1 MTIFATNK
9 IIMSNALFKVPTAV
23 NEPVKGYAPGSPEHT
38 SLIAKY
44 KEMYNQEPID
54 VPMYIGNKEVRT
66 DNKMPMSPPHDH
78 AKVLGHFNYGDA
90 SHVNDA
96 IDAAMAAR
104 EEWSNLPWEQR
115 ASIFLKAAD
124 LLAGPFR
131 DKMNAATML
140 AQSKNV
146 FQAEIDAACELIDF
160 FKFNVQ
166 YMTQIY
172 KEQPDSLPGMWNR
185 LEYRALEG
193 FVFAITPFNF
203 TSICANLC
211 AAPAMMGNVVVWKP
225 AETQMY
231 SAQVIMELFKA
242 AGLPDGVI
250 NLISVDGP
258 VAGDVV
264 FKNKHLAGLH
274 FTGSTGVFRHLWKEI
289 GDNIGTYRSY
299 PRIVGET
306 GGKDFIVAHKSADA
320 AEVAT
325 AITRGSF
332 EFQGQ
337 KCSAASRAYVPSN
350 LWPEVKDIIVNQVST
365 FKMGSPE
372 DSSNY
377 INAVIDERSF
387 DKIAGYID
395 FIKEQSDAEIIAG
408 GNYDKSKGYFIEPT
422 VVLTTSPKFR
432 TMCEEIFGPVITIYV
447 YDENDY
453 EATLDLVDD
462 TSEYALTGSILSG
475 DRYAI
480 NLAMSKLR
488 NAAGNFYINDKPTG
502 AVVGQQ
508 PFGGA
513 RGSGTN
519 DKAGAPMNLL
529 RWTSARTIKETFIPA
544 KDYRYPF
551 LG

>member
-1 MTIFATNK
+1 
-9 IIMSNALFKVPTAV
+9 MSNAIFQVPIAI
-23 NEPVKGYAPGSPEHT
+23 NEPVRSYAPDSTERT
-38 SLIAKY
+38 NLLRKY
-44 KEMYNQEPID
+44 HEMYNQSEID
-54 VPMYIGNKEVRT
+54 VPMYIGGKEVRT
-66 DNKMPMSPPHDH
+66 SSKKPLTAPHDH
-78 AKVLGHFNYGDA
+78 QKVLGHYNVGEA
-90 SHVNDA
+90 VHVQQA
-96 IDAAMAAR
+96 IDAALAAK
-104 EEWSNLPWEQR
+104 EAWANLPWEDR
-115 ASIFLKAAD
+115 AAIFLKAAD

-146 FQAEIDAACELIDF
+146 FQTEIDAVCELVDF
-160 FKFNVQ
+160 FRFNVQ

-172 KEQPDSLPGMWNR
+172 KEQPESLPGMWNR
-185 LEYRALEG
+185 LEYRPLEG
-193 FVFAITPFNF
+193 FVFALTPFNF
-203 TSICANLC
+203 TSIAANLC

-225 AETQMY
+225 AETQIY

-242 AGLPDGVI
+242 AGVPDGVI
-250 NLISVDGP
+250 NMVTVSGQ
-258 VAGDVV
+258 VAGEVI
-264 FKNKHLAGLH
+264 FKNKHFAGLH
-274 FTGSTGVFRHLWKEI
+274 FTGSTNVFRQLWK
-289 GDNIGTYRSY
+289 NIALNLDSYRSY

-306 GGKDFIVAHKSADA
+306 GGKDFIMVHKSANA

-325 AITRGSF
+325 AMSRGAF

-337 KCSAASRAYVPSN
+337 KCSAASRAYIPSN
-350 LWPEVKDIIVNQVST
+350 IWPEVKRIFVEQVSS

-372 DSSNY
+372 DTSNF
-377 INAVIDERSF
+377 INAVIDVRAF

-395 FIKEQSDAEIIAG
+395 YCKSHNDAEIITG

-422 VVLTTSPKFR
+422 AVVTTDPKFR
-432 TMCEEIFGPVITIYV
+432 TMSEEIFGPVLTIYV
-447 YDENDY
+447 YDENKF
-453 EATLDLVDD
+453 EETLAILDE
-462 TSEYALTGSILSG
+462 TSEYALTGSIISN

-480 NLAMSKLR
+480 NLATKRLE

-519 DKAGAPMNLL
+519 DKAGAAMNLM
-529 RWTSARTIKETFIPA
+529 RWVAARTIKETFVPPT
-544 KDYRYPF
+544 DYKYPF